1 MSIKVG
7 GARKKRTILV
17 IAGIV
22 VLVAVVTGMA
32 LKGRGGKVPV
42 VQTAKVSRA
51 KIVQR
56 VSATGKIQPK
66 TKVEIS
72 ADVSGKIEKL
82 PVVEGQWVNKG
93 TLLVSLARERYL
105 AAVESAVA
113 AVSAA
118 EANASLVSENK
129 TRTEN
134 EYKRSKQMVAT
145 GLESQSSFEAKQAE
159 FQVEVARYKSAQDQ
173 VAQSRAALKQARDDL
188 SKTTI
193 YAPMSGTV
201 SALNKEMGEIAL
213 GSQFQKDVILT
224 VADLTAMEAE
234 VNVDENDIMSIAL
247 GQEAEIEVD
256 ALPGQSLKGVV
267 SEIGSSA
274 VSQGQGTTE
283 QKTEFEIKIAIL
295 NPPKTLRPGMTASA
309 NITTKVN
316 DNALSVPLQAV
327 AARSVDQLAMKGQK
341 RKDAEGRYQADK
353 DGFVE
358 VVFCVENGKAV
369 AKQVKTGIQ
378 GEDLIEGDQRA
389 QGRRR
394 DRHRKLPRDLE
405 GSRQRGGR
413 ERGQHQEAGTG
424 ATPRVAGLEGQHE
437 QSARAA
443 RVVPDRAPGTARQ
456 QGSRR
461 SDHARNRDR
470 DRGGGRDHDR
480 REWSPEPVPRELRE
494 RRGGRP
500 LRLAHA
506 VGEHERLPLVPES
519 PQPRPPR
526 GGRARGQATRPR
538 GRESHHERPAAGQI
552 PERDDGRCLHHRDD
566 REAVAHVER
575 AATGRA
581 LPLALRRPVQE
592 GRLRHRD
599 RGREGTLWQRQSAQQ
614 DHQDRAR

>member
-309 NITTKVN
+309 NIITKTN
-316 DNALSVPLQAV
+316 ASALSVPLQSV

-378 GEDLIEGDQRA
+378 GEDLIEVTNGLKEGDEIVTGSYRA
-389 QGRRR
+389 IS
-394 DRHRKLPRDLE
+394 KDLDNGAVVNVDNTKKPE
-405 GSRQRGGR
+405 R
-413 ERGQHQEAGTG
+413 ER
-424 ATPRVAGLEGQHE
+424 P
-437 QSARAA
+437 
-443 RVVPDRAPGTARQ
+443 
-456 QGSRR
+456 QGSQ
-461 SDHARNRDR
+461 
-470 DRGGGRDHDR
+470 G
-480 REWSPEPVPRELRE
+480 
-494 RRGGRP
+494 
-500 LRLAHA
+500 
-506 VGEHERLPLVPES
+506 
-519 PQPRPPR
+519 
-526 GGRARGQATRPR
+526 
-538 GRESHHERPAAGQI
+538 
-552 PERDDGRCLHHRDD
+552 
-566 REAVAHVER
+566 
-575 AATGRA
+575 
-581 LPLALRRPVQE
+581 
-592 GRLRHRD
+592 
-599 RGREGTLWQRQSAQQ
+599 
-614 DHQDRAR
+614 